1 MKELKGLRC
10 NRAIFCPSCTK
21 AVRVKQK
28 NMTLTVG
35 VFSGL
40 AGVISKDLFNITLID
55 GVMIMVI
62 FAICY
67 SYIYLN
73 IIGLYFPLE
82 KAQDEDLLI

>member
-1 MKELKGLRC
+1 
-10 NRAIFCPSCTK
+10 
-21 AVRVKQK
+21 
-28 NMTLTVG
+28 
-35 VFSGL
+35 
-40 AGVISKDLFNITLID
+40 
-55 GVMIMVI
+55 MIMVI